1 MGDDGSNRTLLD
13 DSSSCEHLGSTNSE
27 GLENYSELDST
38 SASFDSGSEDLATI
52 LKQKN
57 TLFTLPIFFIST
69 FRATTL
75 NVLLQYTSIR
85 YGWKLSRVW
94 TYTQKL
100 IYLANSSIL
109 DKRVDLRGCWSEPN
123 RVSCRYSDT
132 HKVLTDHIPHQPTE
146 N

>member
-1 MGDDGSNRTLLD
+1 MDIHLWIPFAIGIGSLLMCYLVIFSMPQTTDPSFSHTKTDSRRPNVQMGDDGSNRTLLD

-85 YGWKLSRVW
+85 YGWKLSRV
-94 TYTQKL
+94 
-100 IYLANSSIL
+100 
-109 DKRVDLRGCWSEPN
+109 
-123 RVSCRYSDT
+123 
-132 HKVLTDHIPHQPTE
+132 
-146 N
+146 